1 MADNFNLFGRS
12 PMPKITPMDIDW
24 RDCAVVETVPGKM
37 GGQPVLKGTRLRPED
52 LLVNREQG
60 IDWLVENYGGVTP
73 ETIRAVFDFYDRHQR
88 ARIPHPA

>member
-1 MADNFNLFGRS
+1 MIPAFFGR
-12 PMPKITPMDIDW
+12 PLMPRITPMDIDW
-24 RDCAVVETVPGKM
+24 GDCAVVETVPGKM

-73 ETIRAVFDFYDRHQR
+73 ETIRAVFDFYDRR
-88 ARIPHPA
+88 KGARIPHPA